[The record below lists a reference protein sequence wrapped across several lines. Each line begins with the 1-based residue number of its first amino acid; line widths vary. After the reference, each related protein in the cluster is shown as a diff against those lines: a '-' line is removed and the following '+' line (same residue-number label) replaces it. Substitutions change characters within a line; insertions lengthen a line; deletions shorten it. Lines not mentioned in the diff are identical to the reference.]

1 MTTNGMYNG
10 MLIGMS
16 TQIAIRLPDDLLAAV
31 DGLVARGDAENR
43 ADAVRTALERHIAA
57 LERDRI
63 DATIRSGY
71 ERLPAATGDLDP
83 VTAWADRATTDMMR
97 ELDRQEREAG
107 FEPW

>member
-1 MTTNGMYNG
+1 MGNG

-31 DGLVARGDAENR
+31 DGLVARGDAANR
-43 ADAVRTALERHIAA
+43 ADAVRTALERHIAT

-63 DATIRSGY
+63 DAALRSGY
-71 ERLPAATGDLDP
+71 ERFPASTGDSDP
-83 VTAWADRATTDMMR
+83 VAAWADRATADMML